1 MGAMKRVLVTLALV
15 AMVFV
20 GSVPKAEAGI
30 PVIDAANL
38 VQSIMQALS
47 WIQQLQQMQQQITQ
61 AQSQIDA
68 ITGSRNMASLFNN
81 LALAGVVPSDV
92 NAVYGA
98 IRSGGISG
106 LTTAAQIIR
115 NNRMIYNCEGKIG
128 DALRICQNILNQN
141 PQSQAYYANT
151 FQMLEGRMNQIRSL
165 TNSIDT
171 TADEK
176 ASLDL
181 QSRIAGEQAQVQND
195 TNRIITMKATAEAEE
210 KAAEQEQRER
220 VLKMIVPGMPGAFD
234 TMAPWT
240 P

>member
-1 MGAMKRVLVTLALV
+1 MGALKQAIAIGAFITMLLL
-15 AMVFV
+15 

-30 PVIDAANL
+30 PVIDSANL
-38 VQSIMQALS
+38 VQSVIQAIS
-47 WIQQLQQMQQQITQ
+47 WIQQLQQMQQQILQ

-98 IRSGGISG
+98 IRSGGIDG
-106 LTTAAQIIR
+106 LTQAARIIR
-115 NNRMIYNCEGKIG
+115 NNRMIYNCEGRTG

-151 FQMLEGRMNQIRSL
+151 FQMLEGRMQQIRAL
-165 TNSIDT
+165 TNSIDST
-171 TADEK
+171 PDEK

-181 QSRIAGEQAQVQND
+181 QARIAGEQAQVQND
-195 TNRIITMKATAEAEE
+195 TNRIMTMKAMADAEE
-210 KAAEQEQRER
+210 KAAEQEQNER
-220 VLKMIVPGMPGAFD
+220 TLRMLAPG
-234 TMAPWT
+234 T
-240 P
+240 PRGIDRLTYP

>member
-1 MGAMKRVLVTLALV
+1 
-15 AMVFV
+15 
-20 GSVPKAEAGI
+20 
-30 PVIDAANL
+30 
-38 VQSIMQALS
+38 
-47 WIQQLQQMQQQITQ
+47 
-61 AQSQIDA
+61 
-68 ITGSRNMASLFNN
+68 
-81 LALAGVVPSDV
+81 
-92 NAVYGA
+92 
-98 IRSGGISG
+98 
-106 LTTAAQIIR
+106 
-115 NNRMIYNCEGKIG
+115 
-128 DALRICQNILNQN
+128 
-141 PQSQAYYANT
+141 
-151 FQMLEGRMNQIRSL
+151 MNQIRSL

-181 QSRIAGEQAQVQND
+181 QARIAGEQAQVQND

>member
-1 MGAMKRVLVTLALV
+1 MRVLKQAATLV
-15 AMVFV
+15 AFITMVMMGF
-20 GSVPKAEAGI
+20 VPKAEAGI
-30 PVIDAANL
+30 PVIDSANL
-38 VQSIMQALS
+38 VQSVIQAIS

-98 IRSGGISG
+98 IRSGGING

-115 NNRMIYNCEGKIG
+115 NNRMIYNCEGRTG
-128 DALRICQNILNQN
+128 DALRICQNILNQT

-151 FQMLEGRMNQIRSL
+151 FRMLEGRMNQIRAL
-165 TNSIDT
+165 TNSIDS

-181 QSRIAGEQAQVQND
+181 QSRIAGEQALVQND
-195 TNRIITMKATAEAEE
+195 TNRIMTMHALAEAEE
-210 KAAEQEQRER
+210 KAAEQEHHER
-220 VLKMIVPGMPGAFD
+220 TLHMLAPG
-234 TMAPWT
+234 T
-240 P
+240 PRGIDRLTYP

>member
-1 MGAMKRVLVTLALV
+1 MRVLKQAGTLV
-15 AMVFV
+15 AFITVVMTGF
-20 GSVPKAEAGI
+20 VPKAEAGI
-30 PVIDAANL
+30 PVIDSANL
-38 VQSIMQALS
+38 VQSVIQAIS

-98 IRSGGISG
+98 IRSGGING

-115 NNRMIYNCEGKIG
+115 NNRMIYNCEGKTG

>member
-1 MGAMKRVLVTLALV
+1 MRVLKKAVALGAFITLV
-15 AMVFV
+15 MVGFV
-20 GSVPKAEAGI
+20 PRAEAGI
-30 PVIDAANL
+30 PVIDSANL
-38 VQSIMQALS
+38 VQSVIQAIS

-98 IRSGGISG
+98 IRSGGING

-115 NNRMIYNCEGKIG
+115 NNRMIYNCEGKTG

-181 QSRIAGEQAQVQND
+181 QARIAGEQAQVQND
-195 TNRIITMKATAEAEE
+195 TNRIITMKATAEAED